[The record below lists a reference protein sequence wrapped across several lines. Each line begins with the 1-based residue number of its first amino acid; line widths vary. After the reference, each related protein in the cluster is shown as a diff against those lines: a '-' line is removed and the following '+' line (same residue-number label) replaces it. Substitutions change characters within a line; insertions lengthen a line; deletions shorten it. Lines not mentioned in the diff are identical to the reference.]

1 MENEFI
7 KINHCPIR
15 LDSIVGVSAP
25 FWIDVDVK
33 TKKKATTAKNVLGL
47 KKGKSRRAYAFDVMT
62 TDASF
67 RIIPSDKPLCSSSN
81 TKHKCL
87 IEFNRVSNLLLNL
100 TNEEKDNKPNT
111 GPL

>member
-1 MENEFI
+1 
-7 KINHCPIR
+7 
-15 LDSIVGVSAP
+15 
-25 FWIDVDVK
+25 
-33 TKKKATTAKNVLGL
+33 
-47 KKGKSRRAYAFDVMT
+47 MT